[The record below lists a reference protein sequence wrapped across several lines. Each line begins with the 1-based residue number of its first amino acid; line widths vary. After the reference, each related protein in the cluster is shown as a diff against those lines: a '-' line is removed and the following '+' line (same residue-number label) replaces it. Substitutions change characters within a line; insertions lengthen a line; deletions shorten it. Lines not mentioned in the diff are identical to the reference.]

1 MMPAEARLPALAP
14 PSGAQKRAVALATL
28 AHIVLIIV
36 FSFSWQWFSR
46 PLPPADEIITV
57 DFVDIA
63 DAPRIT
69 RPPEPSIEA
78 APQDTSPPE
87 PAPPEPAPPEPQPE
101 PEPTPLPEPDPLPTL
116 EAKPAPKPPVAKP
129 AVAKPPVA
137 KPPVAKPAPPKPP
150 AQKPLDTSQLSNL
163 INKALP
169 KAATK
174 PLNTSEL
181 AKTIETAQASAT
193 TIDPRAAATLAQ
205 AIRAQVAPCWNPPIG
220 GADVRRMTVVIAAEY
235 APDGRVIGTPRVLSQ
250 TGVSAQN
257 GDYARAFAETARR
270 AVLRCSP
277 LKLPADLYPQWK
289 SVEINFDP
297 EQMT

>member
-1 MMPAEARLPALAP
+1 MTANVPILPALALDQ
-14 PSGAQKRAVALATL
+14 GTEMRAFGVAALAHVL
-28 AHIVLIIV
+28 LIVAASV
-36 FSFSWQWFSR
+36 GWQWFSK
-46 PLPPADEIITV
+46 PLPPAEEIMPV
-57 DFVDIA
+57 EFVDIA

-69 RPPEPSIEA
+69 EPPKPSMEA
-78 APQDTSPPE
+78 APQDT
-87 PAPPEPAPPEPQPE
+87 APPEPAPPELE
-101 PEPTPLPEPDPLPTL
+101 PEPAPIAEPDPLPVI
-116 EAKPAPKPPVAKP
+116 EAKPLPKPA
-129 AVAKPPVA
+129 AV
-137 KPPVAKPAPPKPP
+137 KPAPPKPP
-150 AQKPLDTSQLSNL
+150 APKPLDTAQLSNL

-174 PLNTSEL
+174 PLNTSDL
-181 AKTIETAQASAT
+181 AKTIETAQAKA
-193 TIDPRAAATLAQ
+193 TIDPRAAATLSQ

-220 GADVRRMTVVIAAEY
+220 GADVRRMTVLIAAEY
-235 APDGRVIGTPRVLSQ
+235 APDGRVIGTPRVLNQ
-250 TGVSAQN
+250 TGISSDN

>member
-1 MMPAEARLPALAP
+1 MIPAEARLPALAA
-14 PSGAQKRAVALATL
+14 PSGAETRAVALATL
-28 AHIVLIIV
+28 AHILLIIV

-46 PLPPADEIITV
+46 PLPPADEIMPV
-57 DFVDIA
+57 EFVDIA

-78 APQDTSPPE
+78 APQET
-87 PAPPEPAPPEPQPE
+87 APPEPAPEEPQPE
-101 PEPTPLPEPDPLPTL
+101 SEPTPLPEPDPLPTP
-116 EAKPAPKPPVAKP
+116 ESKPTP
-129 AVAKPPVA
+129 

-150 AQKPLDTSQLSNL
+150 APKPLDTAQLSNL
-163 INKALP
+163 INKSLP

-181 AKTIETAQASAT
+181 AKTIESAQASAA

-250 TGVSAQN
+250 TGVSADN